1 MTHRLYHVS
10 PAGYGP
16 GGHFTRGRYGSAAR
30 QFGPA
35 TAKIESPQLGAV
47 MWEMAMETARL
58 ALAPEAVSRLDCLF
72 TWETLDLAR
81 AFRDRFRRG
90 SAIYEVEP
98 LSDARV
104 YRGDFGLISNNV
116 PSGAFV
122 DFMPPI
128 AVRYW
133 TEPPGEQVE
142 VLVGGPVNVCG
153 VVDHP
158 TESI

>member
-1 MTHRLYHVS
+1 
-10 PAGYGP
+10 
-16 GGHFTRGRYGSAAR
+16 
-30 QFGPA
+30 
-35 TAKIESPQLGAV
+35 
-47 MWEMAMETARL
+47 METARL